1 MKRIIVA
8 VTLLCLSIAANAET
22 YVCSN
27 SNSDDLYTFK
37 REGLQFARDGSY
49 GTTYFEINGENER
62 WLFLSNAQL
71 GNDDYFQFIVV
82 AINKQTMD
90 YFVGTSSSIYIP
102 GIEER
107 YMGGKCIRL

>member
-1 MKRIIVA
+1 MKKIIVA
-8 VTLLCLSIAANAET
+8 VTLLCLSVAANAET
-22 YVCSN
+22 YVCSS
-27 SNSDDLYTFK
+27 SNSDNLYTFK
-37 REGLQFARDGSY
+37 RDGLQFARDGY
-49 GTTYFEINGENER
+49 GTTYFEINGENDR

-71 GNDDYFQFIVV
+71 GDDDYFQFIVV

-107 YMGGKCIRL
+107 YTGGKCTRL

>member
-1 MKRIIVA
+1 MKKIIVA

-22 YVCSN
+22 YVCST

-37 REGLQFARDGSY
+37 REGLQFARDGY
-49 GTTYFEINGENER
+49 GTSYFEINGENDR

-82 AINKQTMD
+82 AINKQTFD
-90 YFVGTSSSIYIP
+90 YYVGTNSTIYIP
-102 GIEER
+102 GIEKR
-107 YMGGKCIRL
+107 LSGGKCAKA

>member
-1 MKRIIVA
+1 MKKIIAA
-8 VTLLCLSIAANAET
+8 VTLLCLSFAVNAET

-27 SNSDDLYTFK
+27 SGSDDLYTYK
-37 REGLQFARDGSY
+37 RDGLQFARDGY

-90 YFVGTSSSIYIP
+90 YFVGTSSSIYIA
-102 GIEER
+102 GIENR
-107 YMGGKCIRL
+107 YMGGKCTRL

>member
-1 MKRIIVA
+1 MKKIIVA

-27 SNSDDLYTFK
+27 SDSDDLYTFK
-37 REGLQFARDGSY
+37 REGLQFARDGY
-49 GTTYFEINGENER
+49 GTSYFEINGENDR

-82 AINKQTMD
+82 AINKQTLD
-90 YFVGTSSSIYIP
+90 YYVGTSSSIYIP
-102 GIEER
+102 GMEER
-107 YMGGKCIRL
+107 LSAGKCTRL